1 MFSTGS
7 TQHTNNRL
15 TIIAPLRT
23 RVHDTTLFIE
33 IDFVLFSIAFHT
45 VFRDIYI
52 ISYIWDVTVLLY
64 EQGYV
69 LT

>member
-15 TIIAPLRT
+15 TIIAHLRT

-52 ISYIWDVTVLLY
+52 ISYIWNVTVLLY